1 MVLDFP
7 NDPLPVLDSHSML
20 TQNER
25 ENVALVLKVEEAW
38 NSGDLDCLDE
48 LFTPDAV
55 GHASVPGLPEGL
67 AGWKLAHTNM
77 MRALPDRFVYVK
89 DVIAQGDRVVVR
101 SQFVGTN
108 LGGLAWAGVPANG
121 RRVDIPVISIYRV
134 ADGKI
139 AEHWAI
145 NDLLGLLQQVGA
157 RREVVGGRVMKGAWP
172 VLA

>member
-1 MVLDFP
+1 MIAAPGERWSLNFP
-7 NDPLPVLDSHSML
+7 NDPLPVYTPTVP
-20 TQNER
+20 TQKER
-25 ENVALVLKVEEAW
+25 ANVDLVLKVEEAW
-38 NSGDLDCLDE
+38 NSGDLACLDE

-77 MRALPDRFVYVK
+77 MRALPDRFVYV
-89 DVIAQGDRVVVR
+89 
-101 SQFVGTN
+101 TN
-108 LGGLAWAGVPANG
+108 LGGLSWAGVPANG

-134 ADGKI
+134 AGGKI